1 MAGQLE
7 AGLERPMVVIGR
19 PGNARVQTFTA
30 VPGGYFL
37 AVAARWAALIE
48 GRTNTMPSL

>member
-1 MAGQLE
+1 MASQLE
-7 AGLERPMVVIGR
+7 ARLERPMVVIGR

-30 VPGGYFL
+30 VSGSYFF
-37 AVAARWAALIE
+37 AVAARWAAFTE